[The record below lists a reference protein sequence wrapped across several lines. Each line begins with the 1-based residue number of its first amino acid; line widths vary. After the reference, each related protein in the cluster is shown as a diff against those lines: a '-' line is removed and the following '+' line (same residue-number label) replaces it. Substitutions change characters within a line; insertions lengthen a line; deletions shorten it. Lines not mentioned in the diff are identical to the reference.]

1 MHLVLPIKDF
11 DINGIFFLDKTKNNI
26 LNGGDFYRL
35 LYSTK
40 NVTLNGIF
48 LLINLKITKHE
59 DYFNKIKCYL
69 HNTKNSECIEM
80 LKQLETV
87 LLSDYVELNKFEND
101 LQISQQLDLHTIKVI
116 NECENY
122 NICDTKREVNV
133 ILKISGIWTSG
144 NKCGLTF
151 RFFITHL

>member
-48 LLINLKITKHE
+48 LLI
-59 DYFNKIKCYL
+59 
-69 HNTKNSECIEM
+69 
-80 LKQLETV
+80 
-87 LLSDYVELNKFEND
+87 SD
-101 LQISQQLDLHTIKVI
+101 
-116 NECENY
+116 
-122 NICDTKREVNV
+122 KREPNSKRKTTQLASQSS
-133 ILKISGIWTSG
+133 ILYY
-144 NKCGLTF
+144 
-151 RFFITHL
+151 